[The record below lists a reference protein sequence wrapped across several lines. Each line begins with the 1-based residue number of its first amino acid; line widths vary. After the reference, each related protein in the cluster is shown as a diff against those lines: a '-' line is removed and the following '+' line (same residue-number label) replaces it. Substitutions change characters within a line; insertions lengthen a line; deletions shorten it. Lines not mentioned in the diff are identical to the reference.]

1 VLLAN
6 AAKISYD
13 IVRLD
18 TNNTAYLLLNNVAKH
33 VPDDVTVTNLNYE
46 PDKLRIVSLSTLN
59 EYKLGPAIDSI
70 RKNDGTPDDI
80 TRMEWQRCIGVMGR
94 LIYDASYIG
103 EYMNPAVVKWRQ
115 RLLLVTGSNYGRANS
130 KTTKNA
136 FLEFRWFNH
145 TFQSFTDDS
154 KYLGI
159 TTGEVEM
166 LDKEAY
172 GEDPRVVV
180 VSEDRFFVFYAYPFQ
195 ALTRIGLLE
204 VAINPTTQAAEIVSL
219 HQNIHP
225 TVDFN
230 LRHKNWAPFLS
241 RDNDVLLIQGV
252 NPFLV
257 VKPTL
262 HDDGLMHAD
271 VVSTDEMR
279 QIYWPYGTIRGGSNA
294 VYLPEQ
300 DVYLAFFHSKTQF
313 TGNYMSSYVGGAY
326 TFTSHAPYRLLS
338 VSAMPIMSEQF
349 YTGPWSPLKN
359 ARIDYCFFPTAI
371 YVEGG
376 EIVMSAGFQD
386 HSGYLMK
393 MKLQVVLDTLVKVQ

>member
-1 VLLAN
+1 
-6 AAKISYD
+6 
-13 IVRLD
+13 
-18 TNNTAYLLLNNVAKH
+18 LNGVAKQIL
-33 VPDDVTVTNLNYE
+33 DDVTVTNLNYE
-46 PDKLRIVSLSTLN
+46 PDKLRTVSLSKLN
-59 EYKLGPAIDSI
+59 EYKIGPAIDSI
-70 RKNDGTPDDI
+70 RKSDGSPDDI
-80 TRMEWQRCIGVMGR
+80 TRLELQRCLAVMGR
-94 LIYDASYIG
+94 IIYDAHYIG
-103 EYMNPAVVKWRQ
+103 EYMNPAVVKWHQ

-130 KTTKNA
+130 KATKNA

-159 TTGEVEM
+159 TTGEVDM

-180 VSEDRFFVFYAYPFQ
+180 VSDDRIFVFYAYPFQ

-204 VAINPTTQAAEIVSL
+204 VAINPASQKAEIASL
-219 HQNIHP
+219 HTNIHP
-225 TVDFN
+225 TVESN

-241 RDNDVLLIQGV
+241 RGNEVLLIQGV

-262 HDDGLMHAD
+262 HPEDGSLYAD
-271 VVSTDEMR
+271 VVSSGEAR
-279 QIYWPYGTIRGGSNA
+279 QIYWPYGTIRGGTNA
-294 VYLPEQ
+294 VYLAEQ

-313 TGNYMSSYVGGAY
+313 TGNYMSSYVAGAY
-326 TFTSHAPYRLLS
+326 TFTSHAPYRLLA
-338 VSAMPIMSEQF
+338 VSALPIMSEQF

-386 HSGYLMK
+386 HSGYLLK
-393 MKLQVVLDTLVKVQ
+393 MKLQDVLDTMAVVE